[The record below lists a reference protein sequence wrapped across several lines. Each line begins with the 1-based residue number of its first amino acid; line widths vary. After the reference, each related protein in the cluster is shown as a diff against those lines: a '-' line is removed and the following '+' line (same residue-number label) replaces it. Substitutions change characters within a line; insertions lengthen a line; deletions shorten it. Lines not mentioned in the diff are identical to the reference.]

1 MMISL
6 FRSTLSKCNQ
16 VAWHLLFLMAGLP
29 GIAESQT
36 VSKYIV
42 VDQFGYRPSS
52 EKIAVIRNP
61 ITGFD
66 AAESFS
72 PGDNYALVNASD
84 NSKVFSATPE
94 IWNGGKEDASSG
106 DQAWWF
112 DFSTYDTPGNYYVLD
127 VDNNVRSYEFTI
139 DEHVYAEVLKH
150 AVRTFF
156 YQRAG
161 YNKPAQYAGSNWAD
175 NASHLGTLQDAF
187 CRRYDDKSNASTER
201 DLRGG
206 WYDAGDYNKY
216 TPWTANYIVGML
228 NAYESNPDIWGDNY
242 CLPYSGNGTPDLIDE
257 IKWGLDHLLRLQDSD
272 GSLISI
278 VSLAGG
284 SPPSSATGQSLY
296 GGVNTTSA
304 LAGAAAYAYAARI
317 FSDLGMGSYSSTL
330 LESAKKAWN
339 WADANPNVIWK
350 NNSSEYNSVGIGA
363 GQQETDDYGR
373 FAYKMRAA
381 IHLYQTTGDSKYKTF
396 IESNYQDIHLMQWN
410 YAFPFEEENQQ
421 MLLHYASL
429 QGVSS
434 EVASSIKDTYKAAME
449 GTDNFSA
456 FYSEVDPYTAHLATY
471 VWGSNHIKARK
482 GLMFMDYIT
491 YTDGSTKYDDAAK
504 AAERYLHYIHGVNP
518 LSFCYLSNMY
528 AYGADNGVNEF
539 YHTWFGDGT
548 DWDRVGTDPYGPAPG
563 YLVGGANPSY
573 DWDSCCPSG
582 CGGASCDAA
591 QRSRIV
597 GQPSQKAYD
606 DFNTS
611 WPMNSWSVTENSC
624 GYQVGYIQ
632 LLSKFVSTSEQSGCE
647 INVTTGAQAPKNY
660 EDIAIY
666 PNPSSGTLIIGHKG
680 SSVVKVYNMQGELV
694 IDQKAMAEEQID
706 IRTLPDGIY
715 QICLFKN
722 GQIIYR
728 DKVVKR

>member
-1 MMISL
+1 MISFFKSVL
-6 FRSTLSKCNQ
+6 PKRNQ
-16 VAWHLLFLMAGLP
+16 TAWLFLLIIVVLP
-29 GIAESQT
+29 GIAEAQT

-42 VDQFGYRPSS
+42 VDQFGYRPGS

-61 ITGFD
+61 VTGFD

-84 NSKVFSATPE
+84 NSQVYSGTPQ
-94 IWNGGKEDASSG
+94 IWNGGNEDASSG

-112 DFSTYDTPGNYYVLD
+112 DFSTYTTPGNYYVLD

-139 DEHVYAEVLKH
+139 NENVYSEVLKH

-161 YNKPAQYAGSNWAD
+161 YNKPAQYAGANWAD
-175 NASHLGTLQDAF
+175 NASHLGTLQDAE
-187 CRRYDDKSNASTER
+187 CRRYDDPSNASTER

-216 TPWTANYIVGML
+216 TPWTANYIVGLL
-228 NAYESNPDIWGDNY
+228 NAYESNPEIWGDNY

-257 IKWGLDHLLRLQDSD
+257 IKWGVDHLLRLQESD
-272 GSLISI
+272 GSLISV

-304 LAGAAAYAYAARI
+304 LASAGAYAYAARI
-317 FSDLGMGSYSSTL
+317 FGDLGMSAYSNTL
-330 LESAKKAWN
+330 LESATKAWD

-350 NNSSEYNSVGIGA
+350 NNSSEYNSEGIGA

-373 FAYKMRAA
+373 FAYKIRAA
-381 IHLYQTTGDSKYKTF
+381 VHLFQATGDAKYKTF
-396 IESNYQDIHLMQWN
+396 VESNYQDVHLMLWDH
-410 YAFPFEEENQQ
+410 AFPFEEENQQ
-421 MLLHYASL
+421 ILLHYASL
-429 QGVSS
+429 PGVSS
-434 EVASSIKDTYKAAME
+434 GVASAIRNTYKAAME
-449 GTDNFSA
+449 GTNNFSA
-456 FYSEVDPYTAHLATY
+456 FYNEIDPYTAHLADY

-491 YTDGSTKYDDAAK
+491 YTDGSDKYNDATK

-518 LSFCYLSNMY
+518 LNFCYLSNMY

-548 DWDRVGTDPYGPAPG
+548 DWDRVGSDLYGPAPG

-582 CGGASCDAA
+582 CGGATCDAS

-632 LLSKFVSTSEQSGCE
+632 LLSKFVSTSALASCE
-647 INVTTGAQAPKNY
+647 TRVATGVQTPENY
-660 EDIAIY
+660 ENVAIF
-666 PNPSSGTLIIGHKG
+666 PNPTSDILNIRSKEPA
-680 SSVVKVYNMQGELV
+680 VVKIYSMPGRLV
-694 IDQKAMAEEQID
+694 KEQNIQTEGAIDMRD
-706 IRTLPDGIY
+706 LPDGIY
-715 QICLFKN
+715 QVCLFKN
-722 GQIIYR
+722 GRLIYQN
-728 DKVVKR
+728 KMVKQ

>member
-1 MMISL
+1 MISL
-6 FRSTLSKCNQ
+6 FKSVLLTCNQ
-16 VAWHLLFLMAGLP
+16 AALYLLFLIIGPP
-29 GIAESQT
+29 GVTEAQT

-42 VDQFGYRPSS
+42 VDQFGYRPGS

-61 ITGFD
+61 ITGSD
-66 AAESFS
+66 AAESFT
-72 PGDNYALVNASD
+72 PGDNYALVNVSD
-84 NSKVFSATPE
+84 NSQVYSGTPKV
-94 IWNGGKEDASSG
+94 WNGGSEDASSG
-106 DQAWWF
+106 DKAWWF

-127 VDNNVRSYEFTI
+127 IDNNVRSYEFTI
-139 DEHVYAEVLKH
+139 NENVYAEVLKH

-161 YNKPAQYAGSNWAD
+161 YSKPAQYAGEDWAD
-175 NASHLGTLQDAF
+175 NASHLGPLQDTE
-187 CRRYDDKSNASTER
+187 CRRYDDKNNASTER
-201 DLRGG
+201 DLSGG

-216 TPWTANYIVGML
+216 TSWTANYIVGLL
-228 NAYESNPDIWGDNY
+228 NAYESNPDVWGDNY

-257 IKWGLDHLLRLQDSD
+257 IKWGADHLLRLQEPD
-272 GSLISI
+272 GSLISV
-278 VSLAGG
+278 VSLASG

-304 LAGAAAYAYAARI
+304 LASAAAYAYAARI
-317 FSDLGMGSYSSTL
+317 FGDLGMSSYSNTL
-330 LESAKKAWN
+330 LEAAQKAWN

-350 NNSSEYNSVGIGA
+350 NNSAEYNSVGIGA

-373 FAYKMRAA
+373 FAYKIRAA
-381 IHLYQTTGDSKYKTF
+381 VHLYQTTGDTKYKTF
-396 IESNYQDIHLMQWN
+396 VESNYQDVHLMSWN

-421 MLLHYASL
+421 VLLHYASL
-429 QGVSS
+429 PGVSS
-434 EVASSIKDTYKAAME
+434 EVASSIKSTYKTTME
-449 GTDNFSA
+449 SANNFGA
-456 FYSEVDPYTAHLATY
+456 FYNETDPYTAHLADY

-482 GLMFMDYIT
+482 GLMFMDYIS
-491 YTDGSTKYDDAAK
+491 YTDGSDKYDDAAK

-528 AYGADNGVNEF
+528 DYGADNGVNEF

-548 DWDRVGTDPYGPAPG
+548 DWDRAGTSTYGPAPG

-582 CGGASCDAA
+582 CGGAICDAT

-632 LLSKFVSTSEQSGCE
+632 LLSKFVSTSTQADCE
-647 INVTTGAQAPKNY
+647 VNVTTGIQSPAGY
-660 EDIAIY
+660 EHVVFH
-666 PNPSSGTLIIGHKG
+666 PNPTD
-680 SSVVKVYNMQGELV
+680 SVLKIMTREPVEVKIYNMLGSLV
-694 IDQKAMAEEQID
+694 IDQNIATDSQID
-706 IRTLPDGIY
+706 MKDLPDGTY
-715 QICLFKN
+715 QVCLFKD
-722 GQIIYR
+722 GQMVYQG
-728 DKVVKR
+728 KVVKR